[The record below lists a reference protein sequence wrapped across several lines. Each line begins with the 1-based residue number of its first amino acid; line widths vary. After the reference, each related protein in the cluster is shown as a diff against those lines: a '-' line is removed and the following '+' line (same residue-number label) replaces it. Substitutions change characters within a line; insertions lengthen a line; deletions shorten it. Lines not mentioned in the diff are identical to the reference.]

1 MTVNPTDIITNT
13 IVESNRPLPVG
24 RAGGG
29 SASVA
34 ALVSGGVDSAVSVH
48 LLKEQG
54 IDPHLFYIK
63 IGPDEKT
70 EWNCTSE
77 EDVEIC
83 QWLARKYGLKF
94 DVIDLHKD
102 YWEKVVGYTMDKARQ
117 GLTPNPDVM
126 CNKLIKFGCFEEVAG
141 KEFDFTATGHY
152 ATTTTMDGKVWL
164 STSPDPV
171 KDQTD
176 FLCQISSLQ
185 VNKLMFPIGHLW
197 KHQVREIA
205 EQAHL
210 LNAERK
216 DSQGI
221 CFLGNIDFRDYI
233 KAHLGENPGDVRE
246 IETGHKI
253 GEHKGLWFYTIG
265 QRKGLGFGGGPWFV
279 VKKNLKRNILF
290 VSHGYDP
297 EKVYK
302 DHLTMNDLHFIT
314 ENPFEDEAFKQDV
327 QMTAGNPSMRVT
339 FKIRH
344 TPEYLGGVLSL
355 KEDGHWFLQ
364 ADRKIHGVAPGQFCV
379 VYDKDHHL
387 CFGGGEIN

>member
-1 MTVNPTDIITNT
+1 M
-13 IVESNRPLPVG
+13 SK
-24 RAGGG
+24 
-29 SASVA
+29 SVA

-63 IGPDEKT
+63 IGPDEGT

-83 QWLARKYGLKF
+83 QWLARRYGLPF
-94 DVIDLHKD
+94 DVVDLHHE
-102 YWEKVVGYTMDKARQ
+102 YWDQVVGYTMDKARQ

-126 CNKLIKFGCFEEVAG
+126 CNKLIKFGCFEQVAG
-141 KEFDFTATGHY
+141 KDFDFTATGHY
-152 ATTTTMDGKVWL
+152 ATTTTLGNKVWL

-185 VNKLMFPIGHLW
+185 VSKLMFPIGHLW
-197 KHQVREIA
+197 KHEVRAIA

-253 GEHKGLWFYTIG
+253 GEHRGLWFYTIG
-265 QRKGLGFGGGPWFV
+265 QRKGLGFSGGPWFV

-302 DHLTMNDLHFIT
+302 DHITMNDFHFISG
-314 ENPFEDEAFKQDV
+314 NPFDEEWSAEHDPGKG
-327 QMTAGNPSMRVT
+327 MSVT

-344 TPEYLGGVLSL
+344 TPEWLKGTLSQ
-355 KEDGHWFLQ
+355 KEDGSWFLQ
-364 ADRKIHGVAPGQFCV
+364 ADQKIHGVAPGQFCV
-379 VYDKDHHL
+379 VYDQHHHL
-387 CFGGGEIN
+387 CFGSGEIN

>member
-1 MTVNPTDIITNT
+1 MMSV
-13 IVESNRPLPVG
+13 S
-24 RAGGG
+24 
-29 SASVA
+29 SVA

-54 IDPHLFYIK
+54 INPHLFYIK
-63 IGPDEKT
+63 IGPDKDT

-83 QWLARKYGLKF
+83 QWLARKYGLQL
-94 DVIDLHKD
+94 DVIDLHKE
-102 YWEKVVGYTMDKARQ
+102 YWDGVVAYTMEKARL

-126 CNKLIKFGCFEEVAG
+126 CNKLIKFGCFEERVG

-152 ATTTTMDGKVWL
+152 ATTTIIDGKTWL

-176 FLCQISSLQ
+176 FLCQISYKQLS
-185 VNKLMFPIGHLW
+185 KLMFPTGHLL
-197 KHQVREIA
+197 KNEVREIA
-205 EQAHL
+205 EKARL
-210 LNAERK
+210 LNASRK

-221 CFLGNIDFRDYI
+221 CFLGNIDYRDYI
-233 KAHLGENPGDVRE
+233 KTYLGENPGDVRE
-246 IETGHKI
+246 IETGRKI
-253 GEHKGLWFYTIG
+253 GEHRGLWFYTIG

-279 VKKNLKRNILF
+279 VKKNMKRNILF

-302 DHLTMNDLHFIT
+302 DHFSMNDFHFIT
-314 ENPFEDEAFKQDV
+314 DSINPHTGDDMANGEHK
-327 QMTAGNPSMRVT
+327 VT

-344 TPEYLGGVLSL
+344 TPDYHQGILVRGD
-355 KEDGHWFLQ
+355 DGTWLMQ
-364 ADRKIHGVAPGQFCV
+364 SEKKIHGVAAGQFCV
-379 VYDKDHHL
+379 VYDEQHKL
-387 CFGGGEIN
+387 CFGSGEIG

>member
-1 MTVNPTDIITNT
+1 MN
-13 IVESNRPLPVG
+13 
-24 RAGGG
+24 
-29 SASVA
+29 VA
-34 ALVSGGVDSAVSVH
+34 ALVSGGVDSALSVH
-48 LLKEQG
+48 MLKEQG

-63 IGPDEKT
+63 IGPDKDT

-83 QWLARKYGLKF
+83 QWLARKYGLRL
-94 DVIDLHKD
+94 DIIDLHKE
-102 YWEKVVGYTMDKARQ
+102 YWEKVVGYTMDQARQ

-126 CNKLIKFGCFEEVAG
+126 CNKLIKFGCFEDVVG
-141 KEFDFTATGHY
+141 KDFDFTATGHY
-152 ATTTTMDGKVWL
+152 ATTTITDASGRELPSEMRGRDGTKVWL

-176 FLCQISSLQ
+176 FLCQIDSIQ
-185 VNKLMFPIGHLW
+185 VSKLMFPIGHLY
-197 KHQVREIA
+197 KHEVRELA
-205 EQAHL
+205 ERVKL
-210 LNAERK
+210 LNAERR

-253 GEHKGLWFYTIG
+253 GEHRGLWFYTIG

-302 DHLTMNDLHFIT
+302 DHITMSDFHFIT
-314 ENPFEDEAFKQDV
+314 ENPWDTNGPHD
-327 QMTAGNPSMRVT
+327 VT

-344 TPEYLGGVLSL
+344 TPEYLSGTITHR
-355 KEDGHWFLQ
+355 EDGTWYVK
-364 ADRKIHGVAPGQFCV
+364 AEEKIHGVAPGQFCV
-379 VYDKDHHL
+379 IYDENHHI
-387 CFGGGEIN
+387 CYGSGEID